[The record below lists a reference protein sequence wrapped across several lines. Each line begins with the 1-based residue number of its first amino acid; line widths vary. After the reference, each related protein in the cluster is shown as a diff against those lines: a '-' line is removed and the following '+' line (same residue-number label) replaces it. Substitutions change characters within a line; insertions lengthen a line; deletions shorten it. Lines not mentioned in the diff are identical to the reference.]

1 MSRGLRG
8 LALPG
13 LDLMEAINSDDITRL
28 NCHEDNEATIA
39 IIKSGKN
46 PTMKH
51 MNRTHGVQ
59 VRSLYDEFNNPRRN
73 IQYIESAAQRA
84 DILTKCFR
92 DIPTWKHVCRL
103 IGLIDSSQ
111 ILPPSQGMTET

>member
-1 MSRGLRG
+1 MSKTEKTIPHSSAESETMSMSRGLRAM
-8 LALPG
+8 ALPG
-13 LDLMEAINSDDITRL
+13 LDLMEAINTKDITEL

-59 VRSLYDEFNNPRRN
+59 VRALYDEFNKPRRN
-73 IQYIESAAQRA
+73 IKYIESAAQRA
-84 DILTKCFR
+84 DILTKCFGMS
-92 DIPTWKHVCRL
+92 PLGSMSV
-103 IGLIDSSQ
+103 GL
-111 ILPPSQGMTET
+111 